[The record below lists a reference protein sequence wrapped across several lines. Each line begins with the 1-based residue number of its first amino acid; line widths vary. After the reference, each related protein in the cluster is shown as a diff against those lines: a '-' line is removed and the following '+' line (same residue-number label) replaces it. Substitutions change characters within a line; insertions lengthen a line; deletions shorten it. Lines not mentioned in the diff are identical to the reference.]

1 MMYRIEWMCLI
12 TNIKSNGD
20 WFESK
25 DKTMLEDNIK
35 YMTEKHLGEVQHWL
49 GSK

>member
-1 MMYRIEWMCLI
+1 MYLIEWICLI

-25 DKTMLEDNIK
+25 DKTLLEDNIK
-35 YMTEKHLGEVQHWL
+35 YMNQKYAGEVQHWL
-49 GSK
+49 GNK

>member
-1 MMYRIEWMCLI
+1 MFRIELICLI

-25 DKTMLEDNIK
+25 DKTFLEDNIK
-35 YMTEKHLGEVQHWL
+35 YMNEKHMGEVQHWL

>member
-1 MMYRIEWMCLI
+1 MYRIEWICLI

-25 DKTMLEDNIK
+25 DKTLLEDNIK
-35 YMTEKHLGEVQHWL
+35 HMNGKYVGEVQHWL